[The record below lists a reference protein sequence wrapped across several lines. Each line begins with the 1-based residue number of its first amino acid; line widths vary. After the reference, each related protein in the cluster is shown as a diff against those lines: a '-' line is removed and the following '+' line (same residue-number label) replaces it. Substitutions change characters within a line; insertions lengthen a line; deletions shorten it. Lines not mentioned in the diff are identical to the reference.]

1 MSRTGEKVPLLFT
14 LRSNSNGFCRCFACR
29 IGKIPQPL
37 RYLTE
42 FSVQKI
48 PTVNCNKTPAIPLLS
63 EFSASAGTS
72 ASGFAGAAPAA

>member
-1 MSRTGEKVPLLFT
+1 MSRTGEK
-14 LRSNSNGFCRCFACR
+14 A
-29 IGKIPQPL
+29 PL

-48 PTVNCNKTPAIPLLS
+48 PTVNCNKTPAIPPLS

-72 ASGFAGAAPAA
+72 ASGFAGAATAA